1 MGGGVGG
8 GRLNART
15 ALCVSPPLAG
25 WGVRACFGTRR
36 KKTCRDLVAG
46 RAQTMAQVG
55 SRRKKTCRFS
65 WQAAEISW
73 QAQHGGW
80 RKLAQVEKE
89 KDCRFPCMAAES
101 AEISWQA
108 QHRGWR
114 KLAQEGRN
122 CRADFVAGTAKRL
135 KIAKSCFIF
144 GFWTGFTCFS
154 SEKLF

>member
-89 KDCRFPCMAAES
+89 KRLQ
-101 AEISWQA
+101 ISL
-108 QHRGWR
+108 HGSRVSR
-114 KLAQEGRN
+114 
-122 CRADFVAGTAKRL
+122 DFVAGTAQRMAQVGSRRKKLQSRFRGRHS
-135 KIAKSCFIF
+135 KEAKDSKVLFY
-144 GFWTGFTCFS
+144 FWLLDWVH
-154 SEKLF
+154 LFFQ